1 MMSLRVTPLV
11 EEEGAN
17 VDGAEGVEG
26 ATNPN
31 CLHRNYAS
39 LRLTVAASIAP
50 ITEKWLDK
58 EKGTEKWHKIHV
70 IVERK
75 MSLSRVAESLYIY
88 DRKNEMRRKIYTK
101 MLKKGKQK
109 PSMRLC
115 DRFIV
120 R

>member
-1 MMSLRVTPLV
+1 MSSRVTLLV
-11 EEEGAN
+11 EEEGAD

-26 ATNPN
+26 AIDPD

-39 LRLTVAASIAP
+39 LCLTVAASIAP

-58 EKGTEKWHKIHV
+58 EKGIEKWHKIHV

-88 DRKNEMRRKIYTK
+88 DKKNEMRRKIYTK

>member
-1 MMSLRVTPLV
+1 MSLRVTPLV

-50 ITEKWLDK
+50 IIEKWLDK
-58 EKGTEKWHKIHV
+58 GKGTEKWRKILE
-70 IVERK
+70 IVEGK

-88 DRKNEMRRKIYTK
+88 DRKNEMRRKIYIK

>member
-1 MMSLRVTPLV
+1 MSPRVTPLI
-11 EEEGAN
+11 EEEEAD
-17 VDGAEGVEG
+17 VDGAEEVGGV
-26 ATNPN
+26 ADPDRLDRN
-31 CLHRNYAS
+31 CAS
-39 LRLTVAASIAP
+39 LHLMIAASITP
-50 ITEKWLDK
+50 IIEKWTDK
-58 EKGTEKWHKIHV
+58 GKGTKKWRKILM